1 MKQFREG
8 DVAVVTG
15 PLKLAAAERGLVF
28 LDPGDV
34 VEAVIET
41 DVDGDVL
48 VCRRSDGKH
57 QFIDSESLTP
67 FEEIAEDPSIDWGEV
82 HDYVWEGDDDE

>member
-8 DVAVVTG
+8 DLAVVTG
-15 PLKLAAAERGLVF
+15 PLKLAASEKGLVF

-34 VEAVIET
+34 VEVVLET
-41 DVDGDVL
+41 DDDGDVL

-57 QFIDSESLTP
+57 QFIDTESLAP
-67 FEEIAEDPSIDWGEV
+67 FEEIAEYPRVVWDEI
-82 HDYVWEGDDDE
+82 HDYVYEGDDDE